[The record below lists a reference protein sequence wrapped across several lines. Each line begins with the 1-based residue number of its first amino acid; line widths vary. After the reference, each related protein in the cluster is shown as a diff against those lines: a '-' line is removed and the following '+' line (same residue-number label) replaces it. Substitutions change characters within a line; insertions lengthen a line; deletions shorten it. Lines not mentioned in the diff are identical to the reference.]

1 MILTR
6 LNSASWNTE
15 LDAHCIR
22 LPTPSYKAH
31 QLVPVVVLLWQIS
44 AWAWLFSVA
53 LCHLKNTEG
62 ALPESYGIGA
72 LNT

>member
-6 LNSASWNTE
+6 LNSASRNTE

-31 QLVPVVVLLWQIS
+31 QLVPVVVLLWQNFCLGL
-44 AWAWLFSVA
+44 AFL
-53 LCHLKNTEG
+53 G
-62 ALPESYGIGA
+62 GILGGIVSP
-72 LNT
+72 